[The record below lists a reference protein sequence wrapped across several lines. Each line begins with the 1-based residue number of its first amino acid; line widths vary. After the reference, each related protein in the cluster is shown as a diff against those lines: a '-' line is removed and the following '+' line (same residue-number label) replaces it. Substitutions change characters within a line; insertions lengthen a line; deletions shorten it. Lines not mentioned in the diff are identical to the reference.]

1 MDTNGGNRGSDI
13 YDDEI
18 KKYFDNVMD
27 ILQLKFRSHLIF
39 VGIVQDGKLLEY
51 RKGIREEFAL
61 PPASQ
66 DALDVKLSLVMDVAK
81 TLEGVIGSPKII
93 TIQFQNHDLVVMA
106 ISRKKFIYTVSLAS
120 SASMIARLLV
130 AVSL

>member
-1 MDTNGGNRGSDI
+1 MNTSVGNGSGDSL
-13 YDDEI
+13 DDEI
-18 KKYFDNVMD
+18 KKYFNNVMD
-27 ILQLKFRSHLIF
+27 ILQVKFRGHLIF

-66 DALDVKLSLVMDVAK
+66 DALDVKLSLVVDVAK
-81 TLEGVIGSPKII
+81 TLEGMIGSPKII

-106 ISRKKFIYTVSLAS
+106 ISRKRFIYTLSVAS
-120 SASMIARLLV
+120 SAQMIARLLM
-130 AVSL
+130 AISL